1 MVGKSLLTHGFKN
14 TISSLEILYKQKLW
28 VKTNIFVM
36 FLSALSTCRVETFC
50 CLHTVHVNKNIMK
63 VMYVHQNTL
72 VITKAKLQHCV
83 KQLCGTLYSNDRASL
98 NSK

>member
-1 MVGKSLLTHGFKN
+1 
-14 TISSLEILYKQKLW
+14 
-28 VKTNIFVM
+28 
-36 FLSALSTCRVETFC
+36 
-50 CLHTVHVNKNIMK
+50 MK